1 MKKPQNI
8 TLPGDFIGLPGGL
21 GFHEGG

>member
-21 GFHEGG
+21 GFHEGV